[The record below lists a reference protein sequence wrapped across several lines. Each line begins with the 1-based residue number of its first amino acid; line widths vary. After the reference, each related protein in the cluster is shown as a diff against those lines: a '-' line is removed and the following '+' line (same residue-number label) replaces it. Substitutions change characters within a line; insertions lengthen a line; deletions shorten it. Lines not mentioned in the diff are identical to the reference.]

1 MRKEWTDNHLSAT
14 PLTSPKK
21 SPSRKPSPSPQC
33 SSPGLVRCLWERCVW
48 ISMALRWCH
57 RVCTP
62 PPPCQSS
69 HKVEPNQ
76 APQTSSSPV
85 LRWRLGGNIMWK
97 KRFYVSYDM
106 YVYLCIF
113 VCMYIFTYDVYIY
126 IFIIHICWYD
136 IYVCILY
143 IHILYDHYHYM
154 WWLKLKVCLQ
164 HRFPSREKFGHSTH
178 LQILS
183 NIWICIV
190 SSHTSNAGIRGRK
203 FFICKDALTSG
214 RLLRNVL
221 EIFQLRKWRNNLTR
235 WIDPLLVQEIFTLF
249 HHEFVSSSVAFGAS
263 SSHGE
268 LGRFTADFF
277 LELRCPTIQRQFHQP
292 GKLTKTWPPS
302 NNSFKQKDTCCRCS
316 LLYAKKSP
324 CAKENFIRGI

>member
-1 MRKEWTDNHLSAT
+1 MSEYK
-14 PLTSPKK
+14 
-21 SPSRKPSPSPQC
+21 
-33 SSPGLVRCLWERCVW
+33 
-48 ISMALRWCH
+48 
-57 RVCTP
+57 
-62 PPPCQSS
+62 
-69 HKVEPNQ
+69 
-76 APQTSSSPV
+76 
-85 LRWRLGGNIMWK
+85 
-97 KRFYVSYDM
+97 
-106 YVYLCIF
+106 CI
-113 VCMYIFTYDVYIY
+113 YSIY
-126 IFIIHICWYD
+126 
-136 IYVCILY
+136 
-143 IHILYDHYHYM
+143 ILYDHYM

-164 HRFPSREKFGHSTH
+164 HRFPSREQFGHSTR

-203 FFICKDALTSG
+203 FFIFKDALTSG

-268 LGRFTADFF
+268 LGRFAADFF

-292 GKLTKTWPPS
+292 GKLTKTWPPT
-302 NNSFKQKDTCCRCS
+302 NNSFKQKDTCCRVVYYMPKS
-316 LLYAKKSP
+316 RHLQKKISYEVYSIGTFFLHSVP
-324 CAKENFIRGI
+324 VSTLQNDGNLFVFHPTVLHNSIT